1 MGIGK
6 ILIGIILVIIGIW
19 LLLPLDIFGEWGGGA
34 AWWQWLLIV
43 LMGLVPVIL
52 IFIGAILVWIES
64 EELKIE
70 KPSKRKR

>member
-6 ILIGIILVIIGIW
+6 IIIGIVLVIIGIW
-19 LLLPLDIFGEWGGGA
+19 LLLPYEYGGL
-34 AWWQWLLIV
+34 AWWQWLLMV
-43 LMGLVPVIL
+43 LMGAIPVFL

-70 KPSKRKR
+70 RPSRKKR

>member
-6 ILIGIILVIIGIW
+6 IVIGIILVIIGIW
-19 LLLPLDIFGEWGGGA
+19 LLLPLEWGGVG
-34 AWWQWLLIV
+34 WWQWLLIV
-43 LMGLVPVIL
+43 LMGFVPLLL

-70 KPSKRKR
+70 KPSKRRR

>member
-6 ILIGIILVIIGIW
+6 IVIGIILVIIGIW
-19 LLLPLDIFGEWGGGA
+19 LLLPLEWGGA

-43 LMGLVPVIL
+43 LMGLIPVLL

-70 KPSKRKR
+70 KPSKRRRK